1 MNKKILLFLLM
12 LMPLMASAQTKRTIH
27 VATAG
32 TLPNLISENEKYQ
45 IDELTLSG
53 ELNGTDIELIR
64 DMAGTKSFAQP
75 YKENGSFVY
84 YSSTEG
90 KLKSLNISEV
100 KIVKGGYGYI
110 KVDDYGT
117 GSCTEDCWD
126 YLYTSNNTISH
137 LMFYLTKLE
146 SIVIPNSVTSI
157 ASDAFSSC
165 DCLTSIKVNNNN
177 VYDSRNDCNAI
188 IESSSNS
195 LIAGCKN
202 TIIPNSVNSIGNGA
216 FSYCNG
222 LTSITIPSNVTS
234 IGWGAFQN
242 CTGLTTIVSE
252 IENPFAI
259 DDDVFYCSDKDLY
272 ATATLIVP
280 AGKMSVYQNTAG
292 WSKFQ
297 KIVEVGGVGYEFE
310 SGGIYYRIG
319 KNNTV
324 SIVPKNPEY
333 SGDVVIPESV
343 EYDGKTYTVTTI
355 SFAFNGCSDL
365 TSITIP
371 PSITRITEDSFRDCT
386 GLTSV
391 HISDLVAWLNVRV
404 DVGTRDGG
412 IDCSSSPVYY
422 AHHLYL
428 NGEEIKSID
437 IPNTWT
443 SIPDN
448 YFEGWSGLTSVTI
461 PNGVNSL
468 GYMAFRGC
476 SGLTSVNIPSSVTSI
491 GWHAFQN
498 CTGLTTIVSEIENPF
513 EIDEDV
519 FYSSDVDIYSTAT
532 LIVPFGKKTAYE
544 NTAGWRKFTNI
555 IEDGGSIVSTKL
567 SDGFYYFKNAAT
579 GRYISFN
586 DTDPENYPISESGD
600 VNMAGIR
607 TYINYDTVSV
617 SPSCVIF
624 VKNLGNDQYDLTFQ
638 DSNLKGIISN
648 ISDIII
654 TSVDNEKYT
663 IHIIYN
669 GITKYL
675 CDGSAS
681 GKDSWLMNRL
691 EETKYWIP
699 IPVNTTDNYIGV
711 RPDIKTASGE
721 YWGTIY
727 TGFNFKVASEGMT
740 AYYVSNVEGT
750 EFKLERINE
759 DVIPAGN
766 PVVIRC
772 NSPNPQDN
780 KIEPV
785 VGDYSFTGNNKL
797 GGVYCALSE
806 VAKHFNA
813 TEYNPS
819 TMRVLGLNDTGELSF
834 VKANPENLYND
845 IYLRANKAY
854 LNVNSTDAEVLS
866 LVSNNKCAKPTISY
880 YNGMISFSCETE
892 GVEFHYTI
900 SNTNSSTGIG
910 NSVNFSPTVNI
921 SVYASKTGFGNS
933 DTSTA
938 EIVVPSGL
946 RGDLTGDGKV
956 NVADHVELSNIILGQ

>member
-12 LMPLMASAQTKRTIH
+12 FMPLLASAQTKRTIH

-32 TLPNLISENEKYQ
+32 TLPDLISENEKYQ
-45 IDELTLSG
+45 IEELTLSG

-90 KLKSLNISEV
+90 KLKTLNISEV

-110 KVDDYGT
+110 KVDDYGP
-117 GSCTEDCWD
+117 GSSCTEDCWD

-137 LMFYLTKLE
+137 LMFYLTRLE

-165 DCLTSIKVNNNN
+165 DCLTSIKLENNN

-188 IESSSNS
+188 IESSSNR

-259 DDDVFYCSDKDLY
+259 DDDVFYCSD
-272 ATATLIVP
+272 
-280 AGKMSVYQNTAG
+280 
-292 WSKFQ
+292 
-297 KIVEVGGVGYEFE
+297 
-310 SGGIYYRIG
+310 
-319 KNNTV
+319 
-324 SIVPKNPEY
+324 
-333 SGDVVIPESV
+333 
-343 EYDGKTYTVTTI
+343 
-355 SFAFNGCSDL
+355 
-365 TSITIP
+365 
-371 PSITRITEDSFRDCT
+371 
-386 GLTSV
+386 
-391 HISDLVAWLNVRV
+391 
-404 DVGTRDGG
+404 
-412 IDCSSSPVYY
+412 
-422 AHHLYL
+422 
-428 NGEEIKSID
+428 
-437 IPNTWT
+437 
-443 SIPDN
+443 
-448 YFEGWSGLTSVTI
+448 
-461 PNGVNSL
+461 
-468 GYMAFRGC
+468 
-476 SGLTSVNIPSSVTSI
+476 
-491 GWHAFQN
+491 
-498 CTGLTTIVSEIENPF
+498 
-513 EIDEDV
+513 
-519 FYSSDVDIYSTAT
+519 VDIYSTAT
-532 LIVPFGKKTAYE
+532 LIVPPGKKSAYQ
-544 NTAGWRKFTNI
+544 NTAGWNKFKNI
-555 IEDGGSIVSTKL
+555 IEAEEEGTSVSTKL

-586 DTDPENYPISESGD
+586 DTNPENYLISASGD

-638 DSNLKGIISN
+638 DSNLKGLLSN
-648 ISDIII
+648 ISDIKI
-654 TSVDNEKYT
+654 TYVDNEKYT

-675 CDGSAS
+675 CDGSS
-681 GKDSWLMNRL
+681 SEKDSWLMNRL
-691 EETKYWIP
+691 EETRYWIP
-699 IPVNTTDNYIGV
+699 IPINTTDNYIGV
-711 RPDIKTASGE
+711 RPDVKTASGE
-721 YWGTIY
+721 FWGTIY
-727 TGFNFKVASEGMT
+727 TGFNFKVASEGMA
-740 AYYVSNVEGT
+740 AYYVSDAEGA
-750 EFKLERINE
+750 EFNLERINE
-759 DVIPAGN
+759 EVIPAGT

-772 NSPNPQDN
+772 NSSNPKDN

-785 VGDYSFTGNNKL
+785 LGDYSFSGNNKL
-797 GGVYCALSE
+797 GGVYCALSG
-806 VAKHFNA
+806 VAQHFNA
-813 TEYNPS
+813 TEYAPI
-819 TMRVLGLNDTGELSF
+819 TMRVIGLNDTGELSF

-854 LNVNSTDAEVLS
+854 LKVNSTDAEVLS
-866 LVSNNKCAKPTISY
+866 LMTNKKCAKPTISY
-880 YNGMISFSCETE
+880 NNGKISFSCETE

-900 SNTNSSTGIG
+900 SNTNSSTGVG
-910 NSVNFSPTVNI
+910 SSVNFSPTVNI
-921 SVYASKTGFGNS
+921 SVYASKSGFGNS

-956 NVADHVELSNIILGQ
+956 NVADHVELSKIILGQ

>member
-12 LMPLMASAQTKRTIH
+12 FMPLLASAQTKRTIH

-32 TLPNLISENEKYQ
+32 TLPDLISENEKYQ
-45 IDELTLSG
+45 IEELTLSG

-90 KLKSLNISEV
+90 KLKTLNISEV
-100 KIVKGGYGYI
+100 KIVNGGYGYI
-110 KVDDYGT
+110 KVDDYGP
-117 GSCTEDCWD
+117 GSSCTEDCWD

-137 LMFYLTKLE
+137 LMFYLTRLE

-165 DCLTSIKVNNNN
+165 DCLTSIKLENNN

-188 IESSSNS
+188 IESSSNR

-259 DDDVFYCSDKDLY
+259 DDDVFYCSD
-272 ATATLIVP
+272 
-280 AGKMSVYQNTAG
+280 
-292 WSKFQ
+292 
-297 KIVEVGGVGYEFE
+297 
-310 SGGIYYRIG
+310 
-319 KNNTV
+319 
-324 SIVPKNPEY
+324 
-333 SGDVVIPESV
+333 
-343 EYDGKTYTVTTI
+343 
-355 SFAFNGCSDL
+355 
-365 TSITIP
+365 
-371 PSITRITEDSFRDCT
+371 
-386 GLTSV
+386 
-391 HISDLVAWLNVRV
+391 
-404 DVGTRDGG
+404 
-412 IDCSSSPVYY
+412 
-422 AHHLYL
+422 
-428 NGEEIKSID
+428 
-437 IPNTWT
+437 
-443 SIPDN
+443 
-448 YFEGWSGLTSVTI
+448 
-461 PNGVNSL
+461 
-468 GYMAFRGC
+468 
-476 SGLTSVNIPSSVTSI
+476 
-491 GWHAFQN
+491 
-498 CTGLTTIVSEIENPF
+498 
-513 EIDEDV
+513 
-519 FYSSDVDIYSTAT
+519 VDIYSTAT
-532 LIVPFGKKTAYE
+532 LIVPPGKKSAYQ
-544 NTAGWRKFTNI
+544 NTAGWNKFKNI
-555 IEDGGSIVSTKL
+555 IEAEEEGTSVSTKL

-586 DTDPENYPISESGD
+586 DTNPENYLISASGD

-638 DSNLKGIISN
+638 DSNLKGLLSN
-648 ISDIII
+648 ISDIKI
-654 TSVDNEKYT
+654 TYVDNEKYT

-675 CDGSAS
+675 CDGSS
-681 GKDSWLMNRL
+681 SEKDSWLMNRL
-691 EETKYWIP
+691 EETRYWIP
-699 IPVNTTDNYIGV
+699 IPINTTDNYIGV
-711 RPDIKTASGE
+711 RPDVKTASGE
-721 YWGTIY
+721 FWGTIY
-727 TGFNFKVASEGMT
+727 TGFNFKVASEGMA
-740 AYYVSNVEGT
+740 AYYVSDAEGA
-750 EFKLERINE
+750 EFNLERINE
-759 DVIPAGN
+759 EVIPAGT

-772 NSPNPQDN
+772 NSSNPKDN

-785 VGDYSFTGNNKL
+785 LGDYSFSGNNKL
-797 GGVYCALSE
+797 GGVYCALSG
-806 VAKHFNA
+806 VAQHFNA
-813 TEYNPS
+813 TEYAPI
-819 TMRVLGLNDTGELSF
+819 TMRVIGLNDTGELSF

-854 LNVNSTDAEVLS
+854 LKVNSTDAEVLS
-866 LVSNNKCAKPTISY
+866 LMTNKKCAKPTISY
-880 YNGMISFSCETE
+880 NNGKISFSCETE

-900 SNTNSSTGIG
+900 SNTNSSTGVG
-910 NSVNFSPTVNI
+910 SSVNFSPTVNI
-921 SVYASKTGFGNS
+921 SVYASKSGFGNS

-956 NVADHVELSNIILGQ
+956 NVADHVELSKIILGQ